1 MINLLNYI
9 NKYCKLTYTTLITC
23 VNNVLNNTNFIV
35 NTVIVNNIKNN
46 VHKFVSSIITDDY
59 EIPHVNTYKYIFLQ
73 LLLFYMIIDT
83 QIDLIKN
90 TLFNLFASIAYDHTI
105 NILYFDIEKNH
116 SITYLPS
123 LYFLKYFSIPQ
134 KPNEIYFNITMWS
147 SKKRAYVTIFIDG
160 ILLHELRNIYP
171 DNPYTVPHI
180 VDLLKYSNTIDY
192 IDIVHTKKKY
202 KTYDKINKKQIEPYL
217 RSFAIPNNI
226 TVRAFEFLYAYLQKD
241 YINFNELKFLVP
253 YNYVVKNYN
262 MEVVLVH
269 TNMYKTRFTESNDI
283 IYSSLD
289 VNVCD

>member
-1 MINLLNYI
+1 MINLLNNI

-35 NTVIVNNIKNN
+35 NTVIVNNIKIN
-46 VHKFVSSIITDDY
+46 VNKFVNSIITNDY
-59 EIPHVNTYKYIFLQ
+59 EIPHINTYKYIFLQ

-105 NILYFDIEKNH
+105 SVVYFNIDKNQ

-123 LYFLKYFSIPQ
+123 LYFLKYFTIPS
-134 KPNEIYFNITMWS
+134 KPNEVYFNITMWS

-180 VDLLKYSNTIDY
+180 VNLLKYSNTIDY
-192 IDIVHTKKKY
+192 IDIVHTRKKY
-202 KTYDKINKKQIEPYL
+202 KTYDKIDKKQIEPYL

-269 TNMYKTRFTESNDI
+269 TNTFTTRFTDPNDI

-289 VNVCD
+289 VNACD